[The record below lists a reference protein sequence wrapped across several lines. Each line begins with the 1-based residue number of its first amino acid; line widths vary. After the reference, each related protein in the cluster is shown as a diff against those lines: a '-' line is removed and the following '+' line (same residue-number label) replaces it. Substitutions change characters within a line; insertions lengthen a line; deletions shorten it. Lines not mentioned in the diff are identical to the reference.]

1 MSDLP
6 TAKTRPA
13 SNWSAI
19 WVLPLI
25 ALIIGGWL
33 GWRAYS
39 ETGIEIQLR
48 FESGEGV
55 QVNKTEVFY
64 KGMPVGKVKSL
75 DLDDQGSNKGVVATV
90 EMNKDVEQYLRTNT
104 RFWLVKPSVSLAG
117 ITGLETLV
125 SGNYIAVSPG
135 EGGEP
140 TRKFTAL
147 VEEPPL
153 SDAKPGLHLVIKA
166 DRLGSLTRGSP
177 VFYKQI
183 QVGQIKSYLLSEDQS
198 TVELK
203 VYIEPTYASLVRKH
217 TRFWNASGISVDAN
231 LSGLKIRSESLA
243 SIVAGGIA
251 FATPE
256 NRKDSPPT
264 DPSLPFR
271 LYEDFDAAQAG
282 IRVKVK
288 LSDFEGLQAGHTPV
302 MYKGIQVGSLKA
314 LKVDADLTSATAE
327 LTLDPLAEDYLVQ
340 GTQFWTVKPSIT
352 LAGITGLEALL
363 KGNYIAVRP
372 GDKGAA
378 PQREFEARAK
388 APPLDLRTPG
398 LHMVLFTDNLGSLD
412 VGSPILYKQVKVG
425 AVQSYQFSH
434 TRKQLVIGVH
444 IEKEYEGLIN
454 GSTRFWNVSGITLTG
469 GLTGGIQIK
478 SESLQSLMA
487 GGIAFET
494 PVANV
499 PLKKRIPRF
508 RLFANQEEATQHGTV
523 VQIRVERADG
533 LRAGT
538 PVRFKGLDVGK
549 LEEVTLSPD
558 MQSVMLKARITEVP
572 ERIARV
578 GSQFW
583 VVKPELGLMKT
594 SNLETLV
601 TGQYIEVQPALK
613 NQGVQTS
620 FVALPQPPQDSVQE
634 PGLSLVL
641 SAARRGSLKI
651 GVPVTYREVTVGKVT
666 GYELGQTADRVLI
679 HVLIEPKY
687 APLVRGGTRFWN
699 SSGFGMDFGLFK
711 GATVRT
717 ESLETLIQ
725 GGIAFATPDGERM
738 GNPARPE
745 QTFPLFDKF
754 EDEWLTWAPK
764 IPLGTKPAASQVK

>member
-1 MSDLP
+1 MTDLP

-25 ALIIGGWL
+25 ALVIGGWL
-33 GWRAYS
+33 GWRAYND
-39 ETGIEIQLR
+39 TGISIQVR
-48 FESGEGV
+48 FESGEGI
-55 QVNKTEVFY
+55 QVNKTEVVY
-64 KGMPVGKVKSL
+64 KGMSVGKVKTL
-75 DLDDQGSNKGVVATV
+75 ALDDQGKSKGVIATV
-90 EMNKDVEQYLRTNT
+90 EMNKDVEQYLRTGT

-135 EGGEP
+135 EGES
-140 TRKFTAL
+140 TRKFKAL
-147 VEEPPL
+147 GEEPPL
-153 SDAKPGLHLVIKA
+153 SDSKPGLHLTVMA
-166 DRLGSLTRGSP
+166 ERLGSLNRGSP
-177 VFYKQI
+177 VFDKQI
-183 QVGQIKSYLLSEDQS
+183 QVGEVKSYLLSEDQN
-198 TVELK
+198 TVEVK
-203 VYIEPTYASLVRKH
+203 VYIEPTYANLVRKH
-217 TRFWNASGISVDAN
+217 TRFWNASGISIDAN
-231 LSGLKIRSESLA
+231 LSGVKVRSESLS

-271 LYEDFDAAQAG
+271 LYEDFDAAAAG

-288 LSDFEGLQAGHTPV
+288 LSDFEGLQAGRTPV

-314 LKVDADLTSATAE
+314 LKVDPDLSSASAD
-327 LTLDPLAEDYLVQ
+327 LTLDPLAEDYLVD
-340 GTQFWTVKPSIT
+340 GTQFWVVKPSIS
-352 LAGITGLEALL
+352 LAGITGLEALV
-363 KGNYIAVRP
+363 KGNYIAIRP

-388 APPLDLRTPG
+388 APPLDLRAPG
-398 LHMVLFTDNLGSLD
+398 LHLVLFTDSLGSLE

-425 AVQSYQFSH
+425 SVQSYQFSR
-434 TRKQLVIGVH
+434 TRKQLIIGVH
-444 IEKEYEGLIN
+444 IEKEYEGLVN
-454 GSTRFWNVSGITLTG
+454 GSTRFWNASGITLSG
-469 GLTGGIQIK
+469 GLTAGIQVK

-494 PVANV
+494 PEAKV
-499 PLKKRIPRF
+499 PLTKRIPRF
-508 RLFANQEEATQHGTV
+508 RLYANHEEAMQKGTV
-523 VQIRVERADG
+523 VTIRVERADG
-533 LRAGT
+533 LSSGT
-538 PVRFKGLDVGK
+538 PIRFKGLDVGK
-549 LEEVTLSPD
+549 VEDVDLSD
-558 MQSVMLKARITEVP
+558 DLQSVLLTARITEVP

-594 SNLETLV
+594 ANLETLV
-601 TGQYIEVQPALK
+601 TGRYLEVQPAVKDLGPQK
-613 NQGVQTS
+613 A
-620 FVALPQPPQDSVQE
+620 FVALVQPPQVAVAE

-641 SAARRGSLKI
+641 SAARRGSLKV
-651 GVPVTYREVTVGKVT
+651 GVPVTYREITVGKVT

-679 HVLIEPKY
+679 HILIEPKY
-687 APLVRGGTRFWN
+687 APLVRGGSRFWN
-699 SSGFGMDFGLFK
+699 SSGFGVDFSLFK

-738 GNPARPE
+738 GNPALAQ

-754 EDEWLTWAPK
+754 EDEWLLWAPK
-764 IPLGTKPAASQVK
+764 IALGK

>member
-39 ETGIEIQLR
+39 QTGIEIQLR
-48 FESGEGV
+48 FESGEGI
-55 QVNKTEVFY
+55 QANKTEVVY
-64 KGMPVGKVKSL
+64 KGMPVGKVKTL
-75 DLDDQGSNKGVVATV
+75 ALDDEGNSKGVIATV
-90 EMNKDVEQYLRTNT
+90 EMNKDVEQYLKTNT

-125 SGNYIAVSPG
+125 SGNYIAVNPG
-135 EGGEP
+135 EGEP
-140 TRKFTAL
+140 TRKFKAL
-147 VEEPPL
+147 AEEPPL
-153 SDAKPGLHLVIKA
+153 SDAKPGLHLTIKA
-166 DRLGSLTRGSP
+166 ERLGSLSRGSP

-183 QVGQIKSYLLSEDQS
+183 QVGQIKSFLLSEDQN

-203 VYIEPTYASLVRKH
+203 VYIEPTYANLVRKH
-217 TRFWNASGISVDAN
+217 TRFWNASGISIDAN
-231 LSGLKIRSESLA
+231 LSGVKVRSESLS

-288 LSDFEGLQAGHTPV
+288 LTDFEGLQAGRTPV

-314 LKVDADLTSATAE
+314 LKVDSDLTSATAE

-340 GTQFWTVKPSIT
+340 GTQFWTVKPSIS
-352 LAGITGLEALL
+352 LAGITGLEALV
-363 KGNYIAVRP
+363 KGNYIAIRP

-388 APPLDLRTPG
+388 APPLDLRAPG
-398 LHMVLFTDNLGSLD
+398 LHMVLFTDNLGSLE

-425 AVQSYQFSH
+425 SVQSYQFSH
-434 TRKQLVIGVH
+434 TRKQVVIGVH
-444 IEKEYEGLIN
+444 IEKEYEGLVN

-494 PVANV
+494 PLPNV

-508 RLFANQEEATQHGTV
+508 RLFANQEEAAQRGTLINIKV
-523 VQIRVERADG
+523 DRADG

-549 LEEVTLSPD
+549 LEEVTLSAD
-558 MQSVMLKARITEVP
+558 LQSVMLKARITEVP

-601 TGQYIEVQPALK
+601 TGQYIEVQPAVK

-620 FVALPQPPQDSVQE
+620 FVALPQPPEASSQE
-634 PGLSLVL
+634 AGLSLVL
-641 SAARRGSLKI
+641 SAARRGSLKV

-679 HVLIEPKY
+679 HILIEPKY
-687 APLVRGGTRFWN
+687 APLIRGGTRFWN
-699 SSGFGMDFGLFK
+699 SSGFGVDFGLFK

-738 GNPARPE
+738 GNPARPQ

-764 IPLGTKPAASQVK
+764 IPLGK

>member
-6 TAKTRPA
+6 KAKTRPA

-25 ALIIGGWL
+25 ALLIGGWL

-39 ETGIEIQLR
+39 QTGIEVQVR
-48 FESGEGV
+48 FESGEGI
-55 QVNKTEVFY
+55 QANKTEVVY
-64 KGMPVGKVKSL
+64 KGMSVGKVKAL
-75 DLDDQGSNKGVVATV
+75 ALDDEGNTRGVIATV
-90 EMNKDVEQYLRTNT
+90 EMNKDVQQYLKSST
-104 RFWLVKPSVSLAG
+104 RFWLVKPSVTLAG

-125 SGNYIAVSPG
+125 SGNYIAISPG
-135 EGGEP
+135 EGEP
-140 TRKFTAL
+140 ARKFKAL

-153 SDAKPGLHLVIKA
+153 SDAKPGLHLTIKA
-166 DRLGSLTRGSP
+166 DRLGSLNRGSP

-183 QVGQIKSYLLSEDQS
+183 QVGQVKSYLLSEDQN
-198 TVELK
+198 TVEIK
-203 VYIEPTYASLVRKH
+203 VFIEPTYANLVRKH
-217 TRFWNASGISVDAN
+217 TRFWNASGISIDAN
-231 LSGLKIRSESLA
+231 LSGVKVRSESLA

-256 NRKDSPPT
+256 NRRDSPPT
-264 DPSLPFR
+264 DPTLPFR

-288 LSDFEGLQAGHTPV
+288 LSDFEGLQAGRTPV
-302 MYKGIQVGSLKA
+302 MYKGIQVGNLKA
-314 LKVDADLTSATAE
+314 LKVDPDLSSATAE

-340 GTQFWTVKPSIT
+340 GTQFWVVKPSIS
-352 LAGITGLEALL
+352 LAGITGLEALV

-378 PQREFEARAK
+378 PQREFEARPK
-388 APPLDLRTPG
+388 APPLDLRSPG
-398 LHMVLFTDNLGSLD
+398 LHLVLFTENLGSLE

-425 AVQSYQFSH
+425 SVQSYQFSR

-444 IEKEYEGLIN
+444 IEKEYEGLVN
-454 GSTRFWNVSGITLTG
+454 GSTRFWNASGVTLTG
-469 GLTGGIQIK
+469 GLTGGIQVK

-487 GGIAFET
+487 GGIAFDT
-494 PVANV
+494 PEPNV

-508 RLFANQEEATQHGTV
+508 RLYADKEQATQKGTLISIKV
-523 VQIRVERADG
+523 DRADG
-533 LRAGT
+533 LRPGT
-538 PVRFKGLDVGK
+538 PIRFKGLDVGK
-549 LEEVTLSPD
+549 VEDVDLSGD
-558 MQSVMLKARITEVP
+558 LQSVLLKARITEVP

-583 VVKPELGLMKT
+583 VVKPELGLIKT
-594 SNLETLV
+594 ANLETLV
-601 TGQYIEVQPALK
+601 TGQYIEVQPAAK
-613 NQGVQTS
+613 NLGAQTS
-620 FVALPQPPQDSVQE
+620 FVALPQPPETAVAE
-634 PGLSLVL
+634 AGLSLVL
-641 SAARRGSLKI
+641 SAARRGSLKV

-679 HVLIEPKY
+679 HILIEPKY

-699 SSGFGMDFGLFK
+699 SSGFGIDIGLFK

-764 IPLGTKPAASQVK
+764 IPLGK